1 MKNSY
6 DGEDGYIELLKDTLV
21 YGEETKGRNGK
32 VLSRFGIMISFEDIN
47 ELFPLLTTKK
57 MFIKGIILELLWFIK
72 GSTNAN
78 ELKEKGVN
86 IWNENTS
93 REFLDSVGL
102 YDLPEGEIG
111 AGYGHQWRSF
121 NGEYP
126 QKKDEKSGI
135 DQLKYVIEE
144 LMNNS
149 RRAVLSAWNPCQLN
163 KMALPPCH
171 ILYNFY
177 KDSKGLS
184 CMLYMRSN
192 DVFLGQ
198 PFNIASVA
206 LFTMIIAKVLH
217 LPAYKISISICD
229 LHIYEEHIDAVK
241 KQIDRESYKL
251 PKMIINSIPPPLSS
265 SIDEKI
271 KWIEELKYEDFKLID
286 YFSHNAIKA
295 PMK

>member
-6 DGEDGYIELLKDTLV
+6 EGEEGYIELLKDTLI
-21 YGEETKGRNGK
+21 YGEETNGRNGN
-32 VLSRFGIMISFEDIN
+32 VLSRFGIMITFNNIN

-57 MFIKGIILELLWFIK
+57 MFTKGIIHELLWFIK

-78 ELKEKGVN
+78 ELKEKGVH
-86 IWNENTS
+86 IWDGNTS

-102 YDLPEGEIG
+102 YDYPEGEIG

-121 NGEYP
+121 NGDYP
-126 QKKDEKSGI
+126 KTNVKTGF
-135 DQLKYVIEE
+135 DQLHYVIQE
-144 LMNNS
+144 LLNNS

-177 KDSKGLS
+177 KNKNGLS
-184 CMLYMRSN
+184 CMLSMRSN

-206 LFTMIIAKVLH
+206 LLTMIIAKVLH
-217 LPAYKISISICD
+217 LKADSICISICD
-229 LHIYEEHIDAVK
+229 LHIYEEHIEAVK
-241 KQIDRESYKL
+241 IQIERTPYKL
-251 PKMIINSIPPPLSS
+251 PKMIIDSVPPPLSS
-265 SIDEKI
+265 SIEEKI
-271 KWIEELKYEDFKLID
+271 KWIESLKYEDFKLND